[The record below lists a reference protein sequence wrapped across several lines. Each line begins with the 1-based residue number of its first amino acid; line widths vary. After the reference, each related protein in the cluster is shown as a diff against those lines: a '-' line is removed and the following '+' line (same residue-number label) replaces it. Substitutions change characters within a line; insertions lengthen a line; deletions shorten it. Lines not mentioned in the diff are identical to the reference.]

1 MQTRRKKQ
9 VAKTESQAESQS
21 VATEDEVMLDT
32 TTATATNNANNHTE
46 SIADEHMEA
55 LVPEPMPVT
64 PVKTRR
70 RLSEPSPA
78 AATSSP
84 KRAKAKSSASSLL
97 QKYVRTIEVPH
108 SATLTPVVWVFDD
121 KYQWWPGK
129 IKPYPP
135 QNNQAR
141 VTRLGNL
148 KPKTITVECLESTIL
163 PFGHSS
169 KERFHQAG
177 ATSSHARA
185 FREAYKEAGIEQL
198 KDDDG
203 LPSMEDVF
211 SYHMTPSS
219 TPNSPHSPSQK
230 DTVCHK
236 TIRADIEYAPDSS
249 LTIPGELV
257 LALAERSYYPGRIES
272 FNIKSNKY
280 RIELATGHHISV
292 ERKKFFTRYER
303 DFQTCPLGEMAKPEL
318 NEDFRDE
325 AVESDVVDL
334 YPALY
339 AIVAGTEDE
348 AGRSKAFVKGGK
360 ARNQLAQRVGA
371 GDFTPEQ
378 YNLISL
384 MLQSEFLP
392 NLVTTKRIARLKESS
407 PSSTAAA
414 AGENHNGTGTVAGGG
429 HTPMKRD
436 GDITREYSD
445 QKRFQFVTD
454 VLLPETITRLTMRRN
469 EGMSYAD
476 ADSRVLEGHRPYS
489 TDTWWVEDIL
499 AARESF
505 LDGRAA

>member
-148 KPKTITVECLESTIL
+148 KP
-163 PFGHSS
+163 
-169 KERFHQAG
+169 
-177 ATSSHARA
+177 
-185 FREAYKEAGIEQL
+185 
-198 KDDDG
+198 
-203 LPSMEDVF
+203 
-211 SYHMTPSS
+211 
-219 TPNSPHSPSQK
+219 N
-230 DTVCHK
+230 
-236 TIRADIEYAPDSS
+236 

-454 VLLPETITRLTMRRN
+454 VLLPEIITRLTMRRN